1 MLSKAFKEVFYPAP
15 ENANRSL
22 YLIILFWGLPSLAM
36 LLIPALKWSAD
47 HQMSVA
53 GFASMVLGLGGL
65 CAYCRFVG
73 AFIERYN
80 GKGWLREQIFGKN
93 SD

>member
-1 MLSKAFKEVFYPAP
+1 
-15 ENANRSL
+15 
-22 YLIILFWGLPSLAM
+22 
-36 LLIPALKWSAD
+36 
-47 HQMSVA
+47 MSVA
-53 GFASMVLGLGGL
+53 GFASMVVGLGGL

-80 GKGWLREQIFGKN
+80 GKGWLREQIFGKD